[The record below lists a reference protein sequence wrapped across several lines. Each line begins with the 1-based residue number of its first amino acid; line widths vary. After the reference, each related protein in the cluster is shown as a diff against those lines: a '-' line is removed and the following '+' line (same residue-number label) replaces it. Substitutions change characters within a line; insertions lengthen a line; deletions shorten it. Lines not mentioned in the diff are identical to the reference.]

1 MRSLICLGC
10 RLQKAAA
17 TTTTNPCMCV
27 HVHTSLSVS
36 SVCLSVCS
44 MLNNNCNAFLLLC
57 LLLFMYFFLPYGSRQ
72 LPKCCAPHT
81 HMHSLTLTT
90 EALAAVFVESIVR
103 TRAHTRLDSRLSL
116 SRPQLWFLRAS
127 FAHSRRLASSF
138 SCLRA
143 VFECATGL
151 RKALLALALFFN
163 IYRCC
168 SCALF
173 AAQRCCTT
181 TTTTCACCCCRCR
194 VCHSKFD
201 SASFLENHFVAS
213 QVALFDAI

>member
-1 MRSLICLGC
+1 MRSCCFACFCLC
-10 RLQKAAA
+10 TFSSHMAAV
-17 TTTTNPCMCV
+17 NSQNV
-27 HVHTSLSVS
+27 VL
-36 SVCLSVCS
+36 
-44 MLNNNCNAFLLLC
+44 
-57 LLLFMYFFLPYGSRQ
+57 
-72 LPKCCAPHT
+72 HT
-81 HMHSLTLTT
+81 HTHSHIDSLTLTT

-116 SRPQLWFLRAS
+116 SRPQLWFLWAS

-181 TTTTCACCCCRCR
+181 TTTTTTTTPTCGYCCCCRCR

>member
-1 MRSLICLGC
+1 MRSCCFACFCLC
-10 RLQKAAA
+10 TFSSHMAAV
-17 TTTTNPCMCV
+17 NSQNV
-27 HVHTSLSVS
+27 VL
-36 SVCLSVCS
+36 
-44 MLNNNCNAFLLLC
+44 
-57 LLLFMYFFLPYGSRQ
+57 
-72 LPKCCAPHT
+72 HT
-81 HMHSLTLTT
+81 HTHTHALSHSHDW
-90 EALAAVFVESIVR
+90 EALAAVFVQSIVR

-116 SRPQLWFLRAS
+116 SRPQLWFLWAS